1 MDYSPPPLFKQGASA
16 RAKVVVFALIAVSL
30 LVVDSKLRSLT
41 VIRQVVGIA
50 LYPVQAI
57 ALFPRD
63 ASYAVGGYFSSLS
76 RLKGENETLKRER
89 IANAQQL
96 QQGQQLLAEN
106 AYLRKLLGA
115 GERVPA
121 TPVMAEILYDARDAF
136 TRKIVVDRGS
146 RHGVEPGLPVIDDA
160 GVVGQ
165 VTRVFPF
172 TSEVSLLTDKDLA
185 IPVQVLRSGLR
196 SVAYGQGH
204 VGSLDLRFMPANADI
219 KNGDILV
226 TSGID
231 GIYPAGL
238 AVAKVTQVESKSGDA
253 FARIVCQPMAGI
265 NRNRQLLILLADGSL
280 PTESI
285 SNEFAGKASGD
296 DKHAKTQ
303 EKAAIE
309 TVRHAP
315 AAQTKP
321 ASPSPQQP
329 ALKNPAPQ
337 PQAAPVSPRV
347 QAAVPTPIAPA
358 GATPQLAPQAGQP
371 APVKAVAEP
380 KPLPPVSQPVKELVQ
395 PAGAEIKKNA
405 VSPAPEPKGVK
416 P

>member
-16 RAKVVVFALIAVSL
+16 RAKVIVFALIALVL

-41 VIRQVVGIA
+41 AVRQVVGIT

-63 ASYAVGGYFSSLS
+63 AAYAVGAYFSSLS
-76 RLKGENETLKRER
+76 HLKGENETLKRER
-89 IANAQQL
+89 IANSQQL

-136 TRKIVVDRGS
+136 TRKIIVDRGS
-146 RHGVEPGLPVIDDA
+146 RHGVEMGLPVIDDA

-253 FARIVCQPMAGI
+253 FARIVCQPLAGI
-265 NRNRQLLILLADGSL
+265 NRNRQLLILLADGTL
-280 PTESI
+280 PAESI
-285 SNEFAGKASGD
+285 SNDIAGHASGD
-296 DKHAKTQ
+296 DKNAKAQ
-303 EKAAIE
+303 EKPAIA

-315 AAQTKP
+315 AAPAKP
-321 ASPSPQQP
+321 ATPSPPQP
-329 ALKNPAPQ
+329 TPTPTLKNPASQ
-337 PQAAPVSPRV
+337 VQAAPVPPRV
-347 QAAVPTPIAPA
+347 PEAVPKAPA
-358 GATPQLAPQAGQP
+358 GPAPATQQVIPRTAPV
-371 APVKAVAEP
+371 APVKAVGEAKAVP
-380 KPLPPVSQPVKELVQ
+380 PL
-395 PAGAEIKKNA
+395 AGTEMKKNA
-405 VSPAPEPKGVK
+405 VSPAPEPKEVK